1 MSEEEEEESLPD
13 DIEDDRLL
21 FNLEDDDEEELSS
34 LSTSWMNSLEQVDSM
49 GSSKSVRRRDDV
61 DPEVA
66 SSNNL

>member
-1 MSEEEEEESLPD
+1 MSEEEEDSLPD
-13 DIEDDRLL
+13 DEDDRLL
-21 FNLEDDDEEELSS
+21 FNLEEEDEGLSLLS
-34 LSTSWMNSLEQVDSM
+34 STSWNSLEQVDSI